1 MDLVLVRHAKSEHDD
16 YVQHDMLR
24 HLSAKGYREAGE
36 MARQWQELGN
46 RAGLLV
52 SSPAIRAFTTA
63 QIFAMTFGVKADG
76 IRLSADIYEAGVPS
90 LMKVVC
96 SLPDDHPRVMMF
108 GHNPGFTLLV
118 NHLCGPV
125 IDHLPTAGLAHIRL
139 DISSWQ
145 EGVGGSGRLLSF
157 LD

>member
-24 HLSAKGYREAGE
+24 HLSAKGYREAVE
-36 MARQWQELGN
+36 KARQWQELGM

-63 QIFAMTFGVKADG
+63 QIFAMTFGLRTDR
-76 IRLSADIYEAGVPS
+76 IRLSADIYEAGVPA
-90 LMKVVC
+90 LMKVVS
-96 SLPDDHPRVMMF
+96 SLPDEQPNVMMF

-125 IDHLPTAGLAHIRL
+125 INHLPTAGLAHIRL
-139 DISSWQ
+139 DTSCWT
-145 EGVGGSGRLLSF
+145 EAVGGSGRLLAF

>member
-36 MARQWQELGN
+36 MALRWKGLGM
-46 RAGLLV
+46 RTGLVV

-63 QIFAMTFGVKADG
+63 QIFALTFGISTDRIK
-76 IRLSADIYEAGVPS
+76 LSVDIYEADVS
-90 LMKVVC
+90 DLMKVIS
-96 SLPDDHPRVMMF
+96 SLTDDEATVMIF
-108 GHNPGFTLLV
+108 GHNPGLTMLV

-139 DISSWQ
+139 DVPSWR
-145 EGVGGSGRLLSF
+145 EVVGGSGRLLSF

>member
-1 MDLVLVRHAKSEHDD
+1 MDLVLVRHAKSEHDE

-36 MARQWQELGN
+36 KVRQWKELGM
-46 RAGLLV
+46 RSGLLV

-63 QIFAMTFGVKADG
+63 QIFAVALGTRADR
-76 IRLSADIYEAGVPS
+76 ISLSADIYEAGVPA
-90 LMKVVC
+90 LMKVVS
-96 SLPDDHPRVMMF
+96 SLPDDQPNVMMF
-108 GHNPGFTLLV
+108 GHNPGFTLLL

-125 IDHLPTAGLAHIRL
+125 INHLPTAGLAHIRL
-139 DISSWQ
+139 DIPSWK
-145 EGVGGSGRLLSF
+145 EAVSGSGRLLSF